1 MGYALAAMAARAG
14 AEVTLVSGPT
24 TLRPPEDVGFLLVE
38 SAADMATAVLSR
50 RSADIVI
57 MAAAVADY
65 TRVIQ
70 ANGFDD
76 DAFKKRGDEYFVLGK
91 YKEAV
96 ADYTEAIGLNAK
108 LGAYFEARARAYEK
122 LGDLE
127 KAKVDRKMAGKLFKA
142 PAVKKI

>member
-1 MGYALAAMAARAG
+1 
-14 AEVTLVSGPT
+14 
-24 TLRPPEDVGFLLVE
+24 
-38 SAADMATAVLSR
+38 
-50 RSADIVI
+50 
-57 MAAAVADY
+57 
-65 TRVIQ
+65 
-70 ANGFDD
+70 
-76 DAFKKRGDEYFVLGK
+76 
-91 YKEAV
+91 V